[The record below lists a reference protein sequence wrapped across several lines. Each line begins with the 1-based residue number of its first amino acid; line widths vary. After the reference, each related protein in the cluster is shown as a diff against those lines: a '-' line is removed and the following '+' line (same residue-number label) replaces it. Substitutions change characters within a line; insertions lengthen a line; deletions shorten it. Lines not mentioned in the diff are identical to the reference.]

1 MKAGIVTAALVVVS
15 AASGARAQP
24 LLSTEPPCDV
34 TVPNGVVAGTTEPQG
49 GSYGNALLSVGPF
62 GLWAAGTIVF
72 KPGGA
77 GFVLP
82 DGALNMKF
90 GWMRAI
96 PGKLNVSGRRI
107 DSEAPALRS
116 DIPCCY
122 DPTGF
127 QASALIFPTPGCW
140 EVSAL
145 IGDRQDSKL
154 TFVTKVVKIGDGPTS
169 GRDR

>member
-1 MKAGIVTAALVVVS
+1 MKASIVTAALVVVS
-15 AASGARAQP
+15 AASGAIAQP
-24 LLSTEPPCDV
+24 LLSTEPTCDV
-34 TVPNGVVAGTTEPQG
+34 TVPNGVVAGTTEPQR

-62 GLWAAGTIVF
+62 GLWAGGTVVF

-82 DGALNMKF
+82 DGALSMKF

-122 DPTGF
+122 DATGF

-140 EVSAL
+140 EVTGRVGTAS
-145 IGDRQDSKL
+145 L
-154 TFVTKVVKIGDGPTS
+154 TFVTLVQRIGEGPSNRAAGTH
-169 GRDR
+169 